1 MITIKTGL
9 QALRDF
15 GDKQAAQQSGNY
27 SGGKVNYFKWDN
39 GDKKIIRFLTDDII
53 TARFYEYVVDARGKF
68 QNFIYAPD
76 VFGEGTEDFV
86 KKYGGKRYEN
96 GNTGPLIDPKLT
108 ERTAGIAVLR
118 KEVPK
123 AGGGVEI
130 VDYTEDI
137 TVGEQQFKAR
147 WYGIVRQAYGNFWHM
162 LSDLGMRYGT
172 LCDRDYEIKRTGE
185 RLDTKYSIIP
195 LDPDPDLKDVENL
208 HKYYGYGKPWD
219 NNDPNRFLNCPQ
231 TLHQWAERY
240 GSEERVKYFLSPESQ
255 ETTPVVTPAPRAAD
269 SGDEAQ
275 ASAPEGTEFGASLK
289 DLLLKN
295 K

>member
-1 MITIKTGL
+1 MIEIKTGL
-9 QALRDF
+9 QALHDSVNR
-15 GDKQAAQQSGNY
+15 QQQGQGTNRSI
-27 SGGKVNYFKWDN
+27 NYFKWEN

-53 TARFYEYVVDARGKF
+53 TANFYEYVVDARGKF

-76 VFGEGTEDFV
+76 VFGPNTEDFV
-86 KKYGGKRYEN
+86 KKFGGKSYEN
-96 GNTGPLIDPKLT
+96 GNSGPLVEPKLV
-108 ERTAGIAVLR
+108 ERTTAIAVLR

-123 AGGGVEI
+123 AGGGTEI
-130 VDYTEDI
+130 VDFTEDI
-137 TVGEQQFKAR
+137 TVGDKVYKAR
-147 WYGIVRQAYGNFWHM
+147 WYGIVKQAYRNYWHM

-172 LCDRDYEIKRTGE
+172 LCDRDYEIKRTGD

-195 LDPDPDLKDVENL
+195 LEPDPDLRDIEYL

-219 NNDPNRFLNCPQ
+219 ANDPNRYLNCPQ
-231 TLHQWAERY
+231 TLHQWAEYY
-240 GSEERVKYFLSPESQ
+240 GSEDRVKYFLTAGDDSAAKKAAAA
-255 ETTPVVTPAPRAAD
+255 PAPAASD

-275 ASAPEGTEFGASLK
+275 ASVPESAEFGASLK